1 MSEHPAQSGRW
12 DRRRAIGY
20 AVGVMLL
27 AAAVWAVA
35 SQRSAVAASLDAVRA
50 APAWMVVVVLLLP
63 MGNWL
68 AASASLRALTLRRAR
83 GGHVGRGEM
92 LALVGSAWLLNYLPM
107 RPGMIGRIAYH
118 KRINGIAV
126 RDSVLVLVEANAM
139 TAGAVGLMLAIA
151 LALRAAPA
159 GASWAWLVLV
169 LPGAAFAGAWAAG
182 AARGTVWT
190 AWAAAATARYADLM
204 VWLARYAC
212 AFALLGRPLTV
223 EGAAVLAAVSQAAFL
238 VPFVGNGLGVREWG
252 IGLVAASWAG
262 ADSARE
268 AAAFGLAADLLN
280 RAAEVAVSVPVGI
293 ACTAWLGRR
302 LARAGPDTGSGFGDG
317 VDPADDARRT
327 E

>member
-1 MSEHPAQSGRW
+1 MSGVPAQRGRW
-12 DRRRAIGY
+12 DRRRVIGY
-20 AVGVMLL
+20 AVGVLLL

-35 SQRSAVAASLDAVRA
+35 SQRGAMAGSMNAVRA
-50 APAWMVVVVLLLP
+50 APAWMMAVALLLP
-63 MGNWL
+63 AGNWI
-68 AASASLRALTLRRAR
+68 ASSASLRALTLRRAR
-83 GGHVGRGEM
+83 GQHVRRDEM

-118 KRINGIAV
+118 KRFNRIPV

-139 TAGAVGLMLAIA
+139 TAGAVGLMLALA
-151 LALRAAPA
+151 LTLRAAPPW
-159 GASWAWLVLV
+159 GSWSWLVLA
-169 LPGAAFAGAWAAG
+169 LPGAAFVCAWAIG
-182 AARGTVWT
+182 AARGSAWT
-190 AWAAAATARYADLM
+190 AWAVAAAARYADLL

-223 EGAAVLAAVSQAAFL
+223 EAAAVLAAVSQAAFL

-262 ADSARE
+262 VDSARE

-302 LARAGPDTGSGFGDG
+302 VARSGPDTGSGLGG
-317 VDPADDARRT
+317 GGDPADDAGRT

>member
-1 MSEHPAQSGRW
+1 VNGAPAERGRW
-12 DRRRAIGY
+12 DRRRVIGY
-20 AVGVMLL
+20 AVGVLLL

-35 SQRSAVAASLDAVRA
+35 SQRGAVAGSMDAVRA
-50 APAWMVVVVLLLP
+50 APAWMVAVALLLP
-63 MGNWL
+63 VGNWL
-68 AASASLRALTLRRAR
+68 ATAASLRALTLRRAR
-83 GGHVGRGEM
+83 GRHVARGEM
-92 LALVGSAWLLNYLPM
+92 LALVGSAWLLNYLPL
-107 RPGMIGRIAYH
+107 RPGMVGRIAYH
-118 KRINGIAV
+118 KRVNGIAV

-139 TAGAVGLMLAIA
+139 TAVAVGLMLAIA
-151 LALRAAPA
+151 VALRAAPA
-159 GASWAWLVLV
+159 GASWSWLVLV
-169 LPGAAFAGAWAAG
+169 LPGAVLAAAWGAG
-182 AARGTVWT
+182 AARGASWT
-190 AWAAAATARYADLM
+190 AWAVAATARYADLM

-212 AFALLGRPLTV
+212 AFALLGRPLSV

-280 RAAEVAVSVPVGI
+280 RAVEVAVSVPVGI

-302 LARAGPDTGSGFGDG
+302 LASAGQDAGSGFGEG
-317 VDPADDARRT
+317 GDPADDGVRT

>member
-1 MSEHPAQSGRW
+1 MSGAPAWRGRW
-12 DRRRAIGY
+12 DGRRVVGY
-20 AVGVMLL
+20 AVGLLLL

-35 SQRSAVAASLDAVRA
+35 SQRGAVAGSMDAVRA

-68 AASASLRALTLRRAR
+68 AASASLRALTLRR
-83 GGHVGRGEM
+83 GGGGDVGRGEM

-159 GASWAWLVLV
+159 GASWSWLVLA

-182 AARGTVWT
+182 AARGAVWT

-223 EGAAVLAAVSQAAFL
+223 EGAAVFAAVSQAAFL

-280 RAAEVAVSVPVGI
+280 RAAEVAVSVPMGI

-302 LARAGPDTGSGFGDG
+302 VARAGPDAGSGFGDG
-317 VDPADDARRT
+317 GDPADDGVRT

>member
-1 MSEHPAQSGRW
+1 MNGAPAGRGRW
-12 DRRRAIGY
+12 DRRRVIGY
-20 AVGVMLL
+20 AAGVLLL

-35 SQRSAVAASLDAVRA
+35 SQRGAVAGSMDAVRA
-50 APAWMVVVVLLLP
+50 APAWMVAVALLLP
-63 MGNWL
+63 IGNWL
-68 AASASLRALTLRRAR
+68 ATAASLRALTLRRAR
-83 GGHVGRGEM
+83 GRHVGRGEM

-118 KRINGIAV
+118 KRVNRIAV

-159 GASWAWLVLV
+159 GASWSWLVLV
-169 LPGAAFAGAWAAG
+169 LPGAAFAAAWGAG
-182 AARGTVWT
+182 AARDAAWT
-190 AWAAAATARYADLM
+190 AWAVAATARYADLM

-212 AFALLGRPLTV
+212 AFALLGRPLSV

-280 RAAEVAVSVPVGI
+280 RAVEVAVSVPVGI
-293 ACTAWLGRR
+293 VCTAWLGRR
-302 LARAGPDTGSGFGDG
+302 LARAGPDTGSGFGG
-317 VDPADDARRT
+317 GGDPADDGGRT